1 MLSWVS
7 PSWGGGT
14 QSLRLLAGGC
24 ARLAVITLLVVCPG
38 CTYLS
43 EQWDRAAGR
52 ETARPESRQQMSAAR
67 KRAPVRQAP
76 SPVLP
81 PPPTWSATLPGGA
94 KIKFGA
100 GEAFSQVDPRAEAF
114 VANALVQG
122 GWAREFGSMPSVYFI
137 EIDNRHGRSDVSWG
151 IGDRVVL
158 AAEGRTFEQDTGF
171 MHRASLKPFGGFEQ
185 TVLPGTSGVVP
196 VAFVDPV
203 PLRAISTLRIMSGS
217 VTIPLTCDAKP
228 VENGGSDAAA
238 PGR

>member
-1 MLSWVS
+1 MTSNRRFMPIALAALLS
-7 PSWGGGT
+7 
-14 QSLRLLAGGC
+14 
-24 ARLAVITLLVVCPG
+24 G
-38 CTYLS
+38 CTYLR

-52 ETARPESRQQMSAAR
+52 ETAHPESRLQASASPR
-67 KRAPVRQAP
+67 RAPVRQAP

-94 KIKFGA
+94 RIKFGA
-100 GEAFSQVDPRAEAF
+100 GEAFPQVDPRAEAF

-122 GWAREFGSMPSVYFI
+122 GWAHEFGGMPSVYFI
-137 EIDNRHGRSDVSWG
+137 EIDNRQGRSDVSWG

-158 AAEGRTFEQDTGF
+158 AAEGRTFEQDSGF

-203 PLRAISTLRIMSGS
+203 PLRSITTLRIMSGS
-217 VTIPLTCDAKP
+217 IAIPMACDAQQVP
-228 VENGGSDAAA
+228 NARTEAAQPA
-238 PGR
+238 R